1 LTWKVVFEAPA
12 QAEIAEAFEW
22 YEQRSYGL
30 GGDFLRVIGAAEEQL
45 SRNPE
50 AFPPTRGRFRRVL
63 LRRFPYA
70 LHFEL
75 LTGQRVSVLACLHH
89 RRSPARWPENQASAR

>member
-1 LTWKVVFEAPA
+1 MKWTVEFEPPA
-12 QAEIAEAFEW
+12 QAEIAEAFAW
-22 YEQRSYGL
+22 YEEKSYGL
-30 GGDFLRVIGAAEEQL
+30 GGDFLRVVAAATEQL

-50 AFPPTRGRFRRVL
+50 ALPPTRDRFRRIL

-75 LTGQRVSVLACLHH
+75 MPGQRVSVLACLHH
-89 RRSPARWPENQASAR
+89 RRSPARWPGS

>member
-1 LTWKVVFEAPA
+1 VTWRVAFEPAA
-12 QAEIAEAFEW
+12 QAEIAEAFDW

-30 GGDFLRVIGAAEEQL
+30 GGDFLRVIAAAEEQL

-50 AFPPTRGRFRRVL
+50 AFAPTRARFRRIL

-75 LTGQRVSVLACLHH
+75 RDGNQVSVLACLHH
-89 RRSPARWPENQASAR
+89 RRNPARWPGP

>member
-1 LTWKVVFEAPA
+1 MTRTVEIEPPA
-12 QAEIAEAFEW
+12 QADIADAFAW

-30 GGDFLRVIGAAEEQL
+30 GGDFLRVIAAATEQL
-45 SRNPE
+45 SRNPQTFK
-50 AFPPTRGRFRRVL
+50 ATQGGFHRIL

-75 LTGQRVSVLACLHH
+75 MGKGRVSILACLHH
-89 RRSPARWPENQASAR
+89 SQSPKRWPGANN

>member
-1 LTWKVVFEAPA
+1 MTWRVVFEPPA
-12 QAEIAEAFEW
+12 QAEIAEAFAW
-22 YEQRSYGL
+22 YEARSYGL
-30 GGDFLRVIGAAEEQL
+30 GGDFLRVIAAAEEQL

-50 AFPPTRGRFRRVL
+50 AYPATRDRFRRIL

-75 LTGQRVSVLACLHH
+75 LNDHRVSVLACLHH
-89 RRSPARWPENQASAR
+89 RQSPARWPEN

>member
-1 LTWKVVFEAPA
+1 MTWQVVFEAPA
-12 QAEIAEAFEW
+12 QAEIAEAFDW

-50 AFPPTRGRFRRVL
+50 AFPPTRGRFRRIL

-75 LTGQRVSVLACLHH
+75 LSGQRVSVLACLHH
-89 RRSPARWPENQASAR
+89 RRSPACWPGNQASAR

>member
-1 LTWKVVFEAPA
+1 MTWQVVFEAPA
-12 QAEIAEAFEW
+12 QAEIAQAFEW

-50 AFPPTRGRFRRVL
+50 AFPPTRGRFRRIL
-63 LRRFPYA
+63 LRRFPDA

-75 LTGQRVSVLACLHH
+75 QTGQRVSVLACLHH
-89 RRSPARWPENQASAR
+89 RRSPARRPGN